1 MKIKVRVTRPWEK
14 MWPAWQRL
22 GITVCLYWIW
32 HYVVLLTKYSMFLYF
47 KSCRLS
53 SRWDLINAAPIHFQC
68 WGVDSKLY
76 CNWLILSHASD
87 ILLTALAPILLCCIE
102 PERSSWYKISDPMLL
117 KMKYLP
123 YYGMKK
129 IGIGWKVNLLWT
141 TETVSQVPT
150 SDGVEPSYE

>member
-1 MKIKVRVTRPWEK
+1 
-14 MWPAWQRL
+14 
-22 GITVCLYWIW
+22 
-32 HYVVLLTKYSMFLYF
+32 
-47 KSCRLS
+47 
-53 SRWDLINAAPIHFQC
+53 
-68 WGVDSKLY
+68 
-76 CNWLILSHASD
+76 
-87 ILLTALAPILLCCIE
+87 
-102 PERSSWYKISDPMLL
+102 MLL